1 MVFSSTVFLF
11 LYLPVVLG
19 VYFLTPR
26 KLKNLLLLTASLFF
40 YAWGEG
46 FFVGVMLA
54 SILVNYLVATQIN
67 RFRTT
72 PKGKAF
78 LLVAIIANLGLLILF
93 KYANFLVEN
102 LNSLLAGLGFAPI
115 TMNPIHLPI
124 GISFF
129 TFQALSYVIDVY
141 KGSAKAQANPI
152 HVALYISLFPQ
163 LIAGPI
169 VRYHDVAR
177 QITARTH
184 SIAQFSEG
192 VQRFIFGLAKK
203 VLIAN
208 PLGLVADQIF
218 AIPLEQVNAGLIW
231 LGVLCYSLQIYFDF
245 SGYSDMAIGLGR
257 MIGFRFLENFNY
269 PYISQSLQEFWRR
282 WHISLS
288 NWFRDYLY
296 IPLGGNRCVAWRVY
310 FNLVTVFFLC
320 GLWHGASWNFVVWG
334 LLHGLFLIFERLG
347 LAKTLALFPRIV
359 RHAYVLL
366 FLMISWVFFRADNL
380 SSAMLYLAAMIGEG
394 TGDGLIY
401 HVGLYLNREVAFVLI
416 IGVIGSTPIIPYL
429 RQLHVR
435 GIMRRKAAYSAPYA
449 FIHYAMPIAYPAL
462 LAAMLLVSVTYMASG
477 TYNPFIYF
485 RF

>member
-1 MVFSSTVFLF
+1 MVFSSTIFLF
-11 LYLPVVLG
+11 LFLPVVLAA
-19 VYFLTPR
+19 YFLTPR
-26 KLKNLLLLTASLFF
+26 LFKNLLLLVASLFF

-46 FFVGVMLA
+46 FYVGIMFA
-54 SILVNYLVATQIN
+54 SILVNYLAADQIN
-67 RFRTT
+67 RFRSTPRGTT
-72 PKGKAF
+72 F
-78 LLVAIIANLGLLILF
+78 LVVAVIANLGLLAYF
-93 KYANFLVEN
+93 KYANFVVDN
-102 LNSLLAGLGFAPI
+102 LNAVLSGLGFAPI
-115 TMNPIHLPI
+115 TMDPVHLPI

-141 KGSAKAQANPI
+141 RKDAQAQSNPI
-152 HVALYISLFPQ
+152 NVALYISLFPQ

-169 VRYHDVAR
+169 VRYRDIAH

-184 SIAQFSEG
+184 TLSLFSEG
-192 VQRFIFGLAKK
+192 AQRFIIGLAKK

-218 AIPLEQVNAGLIW
+218 AIPTEQVNAGLIW
-231 LGVLCYSLQIYFDF
+231 LGVLCYSLQIYYDF

-257 MIGFRFLENFNY
+257 MLGFRFLENFNY
-269 PYISQSLQEFWRR
+269 PYISRSLREFWRR

-296 IPLGGNRCVAWRVY
+296 IPLGGNRCGPWRSY

-334 LLHGLFLIFERLG
+334 LLHGTFLIFERLG
-347 LAKTLALFPRIV
+347 LTRILALFPAIL

-366 FLMISWVFFRADNL
+366 FLMVSWVFFRAEDL
-380 SSAMLYLAAMIGEG
+380 SHALSYLAAMIGEG
-394 TGDGLIY
+394 RGDGLVY
-401 HVGLYLNREVAFVLI
+401 HAGLYLNREVVVVLI
-416 IGVIGSTPIIPYL
+416 VAVIGSAPVFPWLKQIYL
-429 RQLHVR
+429 RAVR
-435 GIMRRKAAYSAPYA
+435 RRQAETHAHLSPTDFAVAFGYSS
-449 FIHYAMPIAYPAL
+449 L
-462 LAAMLLVSVTYMASG
+462 LAALLILSVSYMASG